1 MLFFRT
7 ISSHGK
13 IRTRK
18 KVPTVRSPVF
28 VRVFMWRFR
37 SQVQGSSASQI
48 QNSDCC
54 EFGLNVLLFCT
65 HSFKHTTVHSSLL
78 EPVGRPVGRSVGRP
92 VGRPAGRTAGRLVG
106 RSVGWPAQ
114 KSSNTHIDP
123 PRNPLTMM
131 ARTRPTLNEVT
142 SVFSMIRKCSATF
155 CFFRLNY
162 YTCGP

>member
-1 MLFFRT
+1 MKLFPKVVPHASDLGEFIIKVGAFFRT

-18 KVPTVRSPVF
+18 KAPTVRSTVV

-92 VGRPAGRTAGRLVG
+92 VGRPAGRTVGRLVG
-106 RSVGWPAQ
+106 RSVGWPVQ
-114 KSSNTHIDP
+114 KGSNTHTH
-123 PRNPLTMM
+123 RSPLT
-131 ARTRPTLNEVT
+131 P
-142 SVFSMIRKCSATF
+142 
-155 CFFRLNY
+155 
-162 YTCGP
+162 